1 MSSLAT
7 RLRSHVA
14 VPLHR
19 SAYALMSNVVATSAL
34 GFLFWGIASRT
45 YKPHAVGV
53 SSATV
58 AALTFL
64 AGLGG
69 LYLDGAL
76 YRFLP
81 RAGNAANRL
90 LLATLAG
97 MLIAGTVVGIVFIAG
112 LHVWAPDLG
121 FLRSAPWVMVVAVLS
136 VVGSCLLVLADGALI
151 GLRRAGWVPIKGMA
165 YGVAKL
171 VVLVACIPFLPR
183 YGIVVAWI
191 APIGF
196 VLVGSW
202 YLLTRRLLPEHGTA
216 LNVEPET
223 LSATLVT
230 RYVAG
235 NYAAFLCNLA
245 YRTLP
250 PLLVI
255 HELGAKSNAYFYL
268 PWLISTSLALLTNNL
283 SVSLVVEGSLDPRQ
297 LALQTRRALQQ
308 CVRLIMPISA
318 VILIAAP
325 LILRVFGKD
334 YAAHGTSV
342 LRLLALGLIPTSIST
357 IAIGTARVRDHVGV
371 IIATQL
377 GLAVIVL
384 GLGLVFL
391 RMIGLSGLGL
401 SWLIGQSASAA
412 ALSWLEL
419 RPTLSRRVRR
429 RRRRRRSSDVPPRVS
444 GRLLLLEEE
453 VNRMEREVRRTIRQ
467 LNRRE
472 RAT

>member
-1 MSSLAT
+1 
-7 RLRSHVA
+7 
-14 VPLHR
+14 
-19 SAYALMSNVVATSAL
+19 MSNVVATSAL
-34 GFLFWGIASRT
+34 GFLFWGVASRT
-45 YKPHAVGV
+45 YPAHAVGV
-53 SSATV
+53 SSATI

-64 AGLGG
+64 SGLGG

-81 RAGNAANRL
+81 RAGAAAKGL
-90 LLATLAG
+90 LLATV
-97 MLIAGTVVGIVFIAG
+97 AGTVVSATIVAIGFLVG
-112 LHVWAPDLG
+112 LHAWAPDLS
-121 FLRSAPWVMVVAVLS
+121 FLRSSAWVVVLAVLS

-171 VVLVACIPFLPR
+171 VVLVVCIPLVPR

-191 APIGF
+191 API
-196 VLVGSW
+196 VLVLAGSW
-202 YLLTRRLLPEHGTA
+202 YLLTRRLLPAYQVAAH
-216 LNVEPET
+216 VEPET
-223 LSATLVT
+223 LRADLVL
-230 RYVAG
+230 RYVTG

-255 HELGAKSNAYFYL
+255 HELGAKDSAYFYV
-268 PWLISTSLALLTNNL
+268 PWLISTSLVLLTNNL

-297 LALQTRRALQQ
+297 LALQTRRALGQF
-308 CVRLIMPISA
+308 VRLLLPVSA

-325 LILRVFGKD
+325 LILRVFGKQ
-334 YAAHGTSV
+334 YATHGTSL
-342 LRLLALGLIPTSIST
+342 LRLLALALIPTSISV

-371 IIATQL
+371 IIATQF

-384 GLGLVFL
+384 GLGFVFL
-391 RMIGLSGLGL
+391 RTIGLTGLGL

-419 RPTLSRRVRR
+419 RPTLSRRR
-429 RRRRRRSSDVPPRVS
+429 PEPAATPRVS